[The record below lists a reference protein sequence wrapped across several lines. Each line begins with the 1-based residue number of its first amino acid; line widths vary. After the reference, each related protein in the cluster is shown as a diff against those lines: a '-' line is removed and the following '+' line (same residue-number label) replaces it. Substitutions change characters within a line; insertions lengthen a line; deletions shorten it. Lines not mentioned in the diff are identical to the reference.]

1 MYMGG
6 PASTAKTGAVCMC
19 VAQSHDLRTDL
30 VFLSTAISL
39 QGTKLPAQDAL
50 SFLWNTGTHV
60 TILLLSLEV

>member
-1 MYMGG
+1 MGG
-6 PASTAKTGAVCMC
+6 PASTAKTGAVCVWC
-19 VAQSHDLRTDL
+19 LAQSHGLRTDL

-60 TILLLSLEV
+60 TLLLLSLEV